1 MEFYEYPAKPWEEI
15 LKGAPSKGRHL
26 ASKLVRYESSQRL
39 SAEEVC
45 KKKALLP
52 ITDKLT
58 VATIT
63 SRPLTIHISWHD
75 GVLRTP
81 PTGGDSPCQPRFA
94 KAIKL
99 HGTA

>member
-45 KKKALLP
+45 KKKA
-52 ITDKLT
+52 
-58 VATIT
+58 VAPHHGQAN
-63 SRPLTIHISWHD
+63 RCD
-75 GVLRTP
+75 NYV
-81 PTGGDSPCQPRFA
+81 
-94 KAIKL
+94 KAL
-99 HGTA
+99 NHPYFLA